1 LPTAPWQAYSRSVQ
15 GGCLPRGGW
24 QGDSI
29 PIKTKNSPI
38 KIACDFL
45 KFYFLNRGEAT
56 AKIHKTVTNIIHK
69 KRRKNMKYNYSKI
82 SKVTGISEATLRKRV
97 QKLKDKGESI
107 NYENLTAERKIGRPQ
122 VEIEV

>member
-1 LPTAPWQAYSRSVQ
+1 
-15 GGCLPRGGW
+15 
-24 QGDSI
+24 
-29 PIKTKNSPI
+29 
-38 KIACDFL
+38 
-45 KFYFLNRGEAT
+45 
-56 AKIHKTVTNIIHK
+56 
-69 KRRKNMKYNYSKI
+69 MKYNYSKI